1 MKDASDKNGGR
12 LNRDDWLKAAVEAI
26 VSGGV
31 DQVKVQVMARNLG
44 VSRSS
49 FYWFFK
55 SRQDL
60 LDQLLAHWQAT
71 NTAAIVERAERLAPT
86 PCRSVLHVFECWV
99 REEYFNPRLDI
110 AIRDWARKSEV
121 ARRAVDQADEERVRA
136 LTRMFERHGYGAPE
150 AFIRARVLYYM
161 QIGYYSLAIEEP
173 METRLGYVAHYL
185 RVFTG
190 MEPSEKEIADF
201 RAFLSEVRDLDEPL
215 PIVPD

>member
-1 MKDASDKNGGR
+1 MIEKTGRNGGR
-12 LNRDDWLKAAVEAI
+12 LSREDWLKAAVAAV

-31 DQVKVQVMARNLG
+31 DQVKVQVIARNLG

-71 NTAAIVERAERLAPT
+71 NTAAIVERAERPAAS

-99 REEYFNPRLDI
+99 REEFFNPRLDI
-110 AIRDWARKSEV
+110 AVRDWARKSEA
-121 ARRAVDQADEERVRA
+121 ARQAVEQGDEERVGA
-136 LTRMFERHGYGAPE
+136 LTAMFERHGYAAPE
-150 AFIRARVLYYM
+150 AFIRARVLYFM
-161 QIGYYSLAIEEP
+161 QIGYYSLSVEEP
-173 METRLGYVAHYL
+173 MEARMGYVAHYL

-190 MEPSEKEIADF
+190 LEPTSKEIADF
-201 RAFLSEVRDLDEPL
+201 RAFLEQGAAPPSSSCTT
-215 PIVPD
+215 

>member
-1 MKDASDKNGGR
+1 
-12 LNRDDWLKAAVEAI
+12 
-26 VSGGV
+26 
-31 DQVKVQVMARNLG
+31 
-44 VSRSS
+44 
-49 FYWFFK
+49 
-55 SRQDL
+55 QDL

-71 NTAAIVERAERLAPT
+71 NTAAIVERAERAAAT

-121 ARRAVDQADEERVRA
+121 ARRAVDRADEERVRA

-215 PIVPD
+215 PMVPESRPAPTAATRRRRPAKSSRVAAQRPLDCRAPLRLLAVTLVVGLR

>member
-1 MKDASDKNGGR
+1 LKDENDKNGGR
-12 LNRDDWLKAAVEAI
+12 LSREDWLNAAVRAI

-49 FYWFFK
+49 FYWFFR

-60 LDQLLAHWQAT
+60 LDQLLAHWRAT
-71 NTAAIVERAERLAPT
+71 NTAAIVERAERSAAT

-110 AIRDWARKSEV
+110 AVRDWARKSDR
-121 ARRAVDQADEERVRA
+121 ARQAVDEADEERVRA
-136 LTRMFERHGYGAPE
+136 LTRMFERHGYAAPE

-161 QIGYYSLAIEEP
+161 QIGYYSLSVEEP
-173 METRLGYVAHYL
+173 VETRMGYVASYL

-190 MEPSEKEIADF
+190 LEPTEKEIEDF
-201 RAFLSEVRDLDEPL
+201 RAFLQEGPASTL
-215 PIVPD
+215 PSS